1 MKEDEGGGWN
11 KNLSGT
17 GIFKPAYGG
26 GKNSEYKQQD
36 YKNRKKIKITVKE
49 NQKGKSE
56 GLDLEVPSGDWKTR
70 I

>member
-17 GIFKPAYGG
+17 GIFKPEYGG

-36 YKNRKKIKITVKE
+36 YKNRKKMKITVKE
-49 NQKGKSE
+49 IQKERSE
-56 GLDLEVPSGDWKTR
+56 GLDSSSF
-70 I
+70 